1 MIAPWIAATLAAALV
16 QTIRF
21 SLQKSLR
28 GSGLSSGGA
37 TFSRFL
43 FAAPLAA
50 LLATGLVTATGSG
63 WPDMPPRFWV
73 MVVTGGLAQIIAT
86 LATVALFAAR
96 NFAVGIAFTKTETV
110 LVAAFSALVLGEAV
124 TAPGLAAILI
134 GVVGVLL
141 LSVPAG
147 GQLRGVFNRASA
159 LGLVAG
165 AFFGISAIGYRGATL
180 ALGDGNAALRAAVTL
195 AAVTAFQTIAMLI
208 WLRLREPGEISRVVS
223 RWRMTALVG
232 ITGMLGSFG
241 WFVAFALQNA
251 AYVRALG
258 QVELLFSILGGW
270 LIFRETTRPREWL
283 GMAVLA
289 VSILMLVLV
298 V

>member
-1 MIAPWIAATLAAALV
+1 MIELWILATLAAALV

-50 LLATGLVTATGSG
+50 LLAIGLTLATGSG
-63 WPDMPPRFWV
+63 WPETSPRFWG
-73 MVVTGGLAQIIAT
+73 MVVAGGLAQIIAT

-110 LVAAFSALVLGEAV
+110 LVAAFSALVLGETV
-124 TAPGLAAILI
+124 TLPGLVAILI
-134 GVVGVLL
+134 GVVGVIL

-147 GQLRGVFNRASA
+147 GRLRGAFNRASA

-180 ALGDGNAALRAAVTL
+180 ALDDGNAALRAAVTL
-195 AAVTAFQTIAMLI
+195 AAVTAFQTVAMLV
-208 WLRLREPGEISRVVS
+208 WLRLREPGEITRVLS

-232 ITGMLGSFG
+232 VTGMLGSFG